1 MKTFATS
8 KYLITAAKKEQ
19 FPATLLPEIVLAGRS
34 NVGKSSLIN
43 ALANVNA
50 LAFVG
55 KRAGKTRYL
64 NFFSIGD
71 VFHLVDVPG
80 YGFANRSK
88 KELSDY
94 ARLMEDYFGTR
105 TQCIGAIL
113 VVDIRR
119 GLTVDDLDMLEYVRA
134 IGLPTKIVATKSDKF
149 SYSQRLKAKKGIA
162 EQTGDTDT
170 IIFSAESKEG
180 VEAVRQWCLDHIQ
193 NHIQASQ
200 P

>member
-19 FPATLLPEIVLAGRS
+19 FPATTLPEIVLAGRS

-64 NFFSIGD
+64 NFFAMSD

-80 YGFANRSK
+80 YGFANRSQ
-88 KELSDY
+88 KELQDY
-94 ARLMEDYFGTR
+94 GQLMEDYFGSR
-105 TQCIGAIL
+105 TQCVAALL
-113 VVDIRR
+113 VVDIRH
-119 GLTVDDLDMLEYVRA
+119 GLSADDLDMLEYVRA
-134 IGLPTKIVATKSDKF
+134 IGLPTKIVATKSDKL
-149 SYSQRLKAKKGIA
+149 SYSQRLKAKNNITG
-162 EQTGDTDT
+162 QTGDSEI

-180 VEAVRQWCLDHIQ
+180 VDAVRQWCLDHIQ
-193 NHIQASQ
+193 VPQ
-200 P
+200 

>member
-8 KYLITAAKKEQ
+8 KWLITAAKKEQ
-19 FPATLLPEIVLAGRS
+19 FPATDLPEIVLAGRS

-88 KELSDY
+88 EELKQY
-94 ARLMEDYFGTR
+94 GRLMEDYFGSR
-105 TQCIGAIL
+105 TQCIAAIL
-113 VVDIRR
+113 VVDIRL
-119 GLTVDDLDMLEYVRA
+119 GLTNDDLDMLEYVRA
-134 IGLPTKIVATKSDKF
+134 IGLPTKIVATKSDKL
-149 SYSQRLKAKKGIA
+149 SYSQRLKAKTVITTQTADNDIA
-162 EQTGDTDT
+162 V
-170 IIFSAESKEG
+170 FSAESKEG
-180 VEAVRQWCLDHIQ
+180 VEEVRAWCLSQ
-193 NHIQASQ
+193 LEASR
-200 P
+200 